1 MKFKSL
7 LVVLIAGAICLP
19 CMSYGKGLSALN
31 QKAKRETATTPSL
44 LNTNLDLAPQDKKEA
59 VKQCRLLAEQGDATA
74 QYSLGLCYAK
84 GDGVPQDKK
93 EAVKWWLL
101 AAEQGNF
108 WAQRYLSL
116 AYYEGE
122 GVPKDDLQAYAWF
135 QIVLHHKI
143 SPEENADK
151 VNKEKVKIANKRNSI
166 SSSMTPSQKAE
177 GERLRTE
184 IEAQIKKNAQQKQ
197 PQTH

>member
-7 LVVLIAGAICLP
+7 LVVLIAGMICLP
-19 CMSYGKGLSALN
+19 CMSYGKGLSALG
-31 QKAKRETATTPSL
+31 QKAKRGAATTPSV
-44 LNTNLDLAPQDKKEA
+44 LNTNLDLTPQDKKET
-59 VKQCRLLAEQGDATA
+59 VKQCRLTAEQGDATA
-74 QYSLGLCYAK
+74 QYNLGLYYAK

-108 WAQRYLSL
+108 WAQRYLSM

-135 QIVLHHKI
+135 QIVLHHETT
-143 SPEENADK
+143 PEENENK
-151 VNKEKVKIANKRNSI
+151 VKKEKEKIAQKRNAI
-166 SSSMTPSQKAE
+166 SMTPGQKDE

-184 IEAQIKKNAQQKQ
+184 IEARIKKNAQQKRA
-197 PQTH
+197 QTP